1 MTTTTDEFGQQN
13 MFANEPAMY
22 IDPEVQQQMDSN
34 IYETHNEKAE
44 KLNGRLAMLGLVAAF
59 LSYAATGK
67 LFFGVF

>member
-1 MTTTTDEFGQQN
+1 MN
-13 MFANEPAMY
+13 MFANEPTMY